1 MIPQETFKRYEK
13 KYLLNEAQMQEFFPI
28 LNEYMV
34 LDEYG
39 RHTIYN
45 IYFDTDDFELVRT
58 SIEKPAYKEKLRLR
72 SYGVPTD
79 NDTVFLELK
88 KKFDGIVYKRRI
100 PIPMM
105 SAISYL
111 YDGKKLGSQGQIQSE
126 LEYAIEKY
134 GLKPAVYLSYERMAY
149 FGKEQNDLRITF
161 DENILCRKEQ
171 LDLREGSFGM
181 PLLGQGEKLME
192 IKIPETM
199 PLWLAHA
206 LSECGIFPI
215 SFSKYGTYYKQY
227 IIPQMSFGRSEEGV
241 EREQLQFKQCL
252 NTCCSGT

>member
-13 KYLLNEAQMQEFFPI
+13 KYLLNEAQM
-28 LNEYMV
+28 
-34 LDEYG
+34 
-39 RHTIYN
+39 
-45 IYFDTDDFELVRT
+45 
-58 SIEKPAYKEKLRLR
+58 
-72 SYGVPTD
+72 
-79 NDTVFLELK
+79 
-88 KKFDGIVYKRRI
+88 
-100 PIPMM
+100 
-105 SAISYL
+105 
-111 YDGKKLGSQGQIQSE
+111 QSE

-171 LDLREGSFGM
+171 LDLREGSFGI

-215 SFSKYGTYYKQY
+215 SFS
-227 IIPQMSFGRSEEGV
+227 IDAA
-241 EREQLQFKQCL
+241 
-252 NTCCSGT
+252 